1 MPRCRYPDTNELS
14 FLFLK
19 ETIYTL
25 YTTGTFLYSV
35 DCMSVLEKYNNS
47 CDMFFVVSNLSSR
60 LSLFNCSCFFLGLL
74 LCFLYCDLFL
84 EGVAL
89 QN

>member
-35 DCMSVLEKYNNS
+35 DCMSVLEKYNDS
-47 CDMFFVVSNLSSR
+47 CDMLW
-60 LSLFNCSCFFLGLL
+60 
-74 LCFLYCDLFL
+74 
-84 EGVAL
+84 
-89 QN
+89 